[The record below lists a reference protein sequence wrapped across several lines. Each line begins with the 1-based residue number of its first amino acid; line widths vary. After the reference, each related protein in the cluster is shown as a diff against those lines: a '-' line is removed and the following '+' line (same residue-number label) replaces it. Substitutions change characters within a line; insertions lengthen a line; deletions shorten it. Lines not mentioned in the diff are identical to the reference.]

1 MSESFSSSGAGAELL
16 FANNGARLSSPQLLS
31 PVVVS
36 GLDNI
41 ATTVPGGL
49 SDFFGTSAASASL
62 AGVAAL
68 ILAANPSLTPAQV
81 EQIMEQTALPMANSA
96 VSGAGLV
103 NVSAAVALAQS
114 MVNIVIEAV
123 GNTELVQL
131 ATSFV
136 LDPTAGGTGPS
147 VKYQGVVVTPGA
159 FNGWTAIGAEQLA
172 GGGYEIAWH
181 NPTGNLFWV
190 WSADANGNF
199 TSNLFLPENDA
210 YPNVNLEAL
219 EPSFQQDFDNDG
231 LLGVG
236 IGAIESTGATELI
249 VSSRTY
255 SLDTNTT
262 SVTVQYQGAA
272 VVAGAFNNWMAI
284 GAEPLSGGGY
294 EIAWFNTQSGL
305 YWVWAANGS
314 GNYTGDL
321 FAPGAGNSVVLEAL
335 ETSFHQ
341 DLNGDGMIGLPAGTS
356 LIEGLGS
363 TATVQ
368 VANNYFFDPVSG
380 GTGPELKLS
389 GAAFTAGTWGAWAP
403 IGSEA
408 TASGFEIAFKIGAD
422 TYTVWNTDA
431 NGNITTNALATTSGS
446 STALEALETSF
457 HQDLNGDGVIGP
469 PATIPFTPIE
479 SFGATE
485 LVQVGN
491 NYFLY
496 HIPGTSGPDLKYGG
510 SDFTVGT
517 WGAWAPIGAEAISG
531 GYEVAFKI
539 GADTYTVWDTDT
551 NGNLTTNVLATT
563 SGSSTALEAL
573 ETSFQQDLN
582 GDHVIGVPSAPGS
595 TTIESHGATA
605 LVQTGNNY
613 FFNPVAG
620 GTGPELKYGGVAFTA
635 GSTWGS
641 WAPIGAEAISGGYE
655 VAFKL
660 GADTYTVWDTD
671 ANGNITTNALATTS
685 GSNSTLE
692 SLETSFQQDL
702 NGDGT
707 VGVPAHTSPAAL
719 VASVSPAAPAQ
730 SFVGSD
736 GFAFHPDLGAT
747 AGSAGAAPAALQQIE
762 QLVLSSIQ
770 HIGTELQHIGTELQH
785 IIAGDLSDL
794 TNHDST
800 SHGPLFDLVHG
811 FIIH

>member
-1 MSESFSSSGAGAELL
+1 M
-16 FANNGARLSSPQLLS
+16 
-31 PVVVS
+31 
-36 GLDNI
+36 
-41 ATTVPGGL
+41 
-49 SDFFGTSAASASL
+49 
-62 AGVAAL
+62 
-68 ILAANPSLTPAQV
+68 
-81 EQIMEQTALPMANSA
+81 
-96 VSGAGLV
+96 
-103 NVSAAVALAQS
+103 
-114 MVNIVIEAV
+114 
-123 GNTELVQL
+123 
-131 ATSFV
+131 
-136 LDPTAGGTGPS
+136 
-147 VKYQGVVVTPGA
+147 
-159 FNGWTAIGAEQLA
+159 
-172 GGGYEIAWH
+172 
-181 NPTGNLFWV
+181 
-190 WSADANGNF
+190 
-199 TSNLFLPENDA
+199 
-210 YPNVNLEAL
+210 
-219 EPSFQQDFDNDG
+219 EPSFQQDFDHDG

-236 IGAIESTGATELI
+236 IGAIESTGSTELI

-305 YWVWAANGS
+305 YWVWAANSS

-321 FAPGAGNSVVLEAL
+321 FAPGAANSVVLEAL

-368 VANNYFFDPVSG
+368 VGNNYFFDPVSG

-446 STALEALETSF
+446 SSALEGLETSF

-517 WGAWAPIGAEAISG
+517 GAHGRRSVRKRSPVATRLPSRLAPTPIRSGIPIPTAISRP
-531 GYEVAFKI
+531 
-539 GADTYTVWDTDT
+539 TC
-551 NGNLTTNVLATT
+551 LRR
-563 SGSSTALEAL
+563 
-573 ETSFQQDLN
+573 
-582 GDHVIGVPSAPGS
+582 H
-595 TTIESHGATA
+595 
-605 LVQTGNNY
+605 
-613 FFNPVAG
+613 
-620 GTGPELKYGGVAFTA
+620 
-635 GSTWGS
+635 
-641 WAPIGAEAISGGYE
+641 
-655 VAFKL
+655 
-660 GADTYTVWDTD
+660 
-671 ANGNITTNALATTS
+671 
-685 GSNSTLE
+685 
-692 SLETSFQQDL
+692 
-702 NGDGT
+702 
-707 VGVPAHTSPAAL
+707 PAAAPRWRRWRR
-719 VASVSPAAPAQ
+719 ASSR
-730 SFVGSD
+730 
-736 GFAFHPDLGAT
+736 
-747 AGSAGAAPAALQQIE
+747 I
-762 QLVLSSIQ
+762 
-770 HIGTELQHIGTELQH
+770 
-785 IIAGDLSDL
+785 
-794 TNHDST
+794 
-800 SHGPLFDLVHG
+800 
-811 FIIH
+811 

>member
-1 MSESFSSSGAGAELL
+1 M
-16 FANNGARLSSPQLLS
+16 
-31 PVVVS
+31 
-36 GLDNI
+36 
-41 ATTVPGGL
+41 
-49 SDFFGTSAASASL
+49 
-62 AGVAAL
+62 
-68 ILAANPSLTPAQV
+68 
-81 EQIMEQTALPMANSA
+81 
-96 VSGAGLV
+96 
-103 NVSAAVALAQS
+103 
-114 MVNIVIEAV
+114 
-123 GNTELVQL
+123 
-131 ATSFV
+131 
-136 LDPTAGGTGPS
+136 
-147 VKYQGVVVTPGA
+147 
-159 FNGWTAIGAEQLA
+159 
-172 GGGYEIAWH
+172 
-181 NPTGNLFWV
+181 
-190 WSADANGNF
+190 
-199 TSNLFLPENDA
+199 
-210 YPNVNLEAL
+210 
-219 EPSFQQDFDNDG
+219 
-231 LLGVG
+231 
-236 IGAIESTGATELI
+236 
-249 VSSRTY
+249 
-255 SLDTNTT
+255 
-262 SVTVQYQGAA
+262 
-272 VVAGAFNNWMAI
+272 
-284 GAEPLSGGGY
+284 
-294 EIAWFNTQSGL
+294 
-305 YWVWAANGS
+305 
-314 GNYTGDL
+314 
-321 FAPGAGNSVVLEAL
+321 
-335 ETSFHQ
+335 
-341 DLNGDGMIGLPAGTS
+341 
-356 LIEGLGS
+356 
-363 TATVQ
+363 
-368 VANNYFFDPVSG
+368 
-380 GTGPELKLS
+380 S

-446 STALEALETSF
+446 SSALEGLETSF

-479 SFGATE
+479 FFGATE

-613 FFNPVAG
+613 FLNPVGG
-620 GTGPELKYGGVAFTA
+620 GTGPDLKYGGTDFTVGA
-635 GSTWGS
+635 WGA

-692 SLETSFQQDL
+692 LLETSFQQDL

-730 SFVGSD
+730 SFVGGD
-736 GFAFHPDLGAT
+736 GFAFRPDLGAT

-770 HIGTELQHIGTELQH
+770 HIGTELQHQID
-785 IIAGDLSDL
+785 ARSC
-794 TNHDST
+794 ST
-800 SHGPLFDLVHG
+800 SLPE
-811 FIIH
+811 ICRT

>member
-1 MSESFSSSGAGAELL
+1 M
-16 FANNGARLSSPQLLS
+16 
-31 PVVVS
+31 
-36 GLDNI
+36 
-41 ATTVPGGL
+41 
-49 SDFFGTSAASASL
+49 
-62 AGVAAL
+62 
-68 ILAANPSLTPAQV
+68 
-81 EQIMEQTALPMANSA
+81 
-96 VSGAGLV
+96 
-103 NVSAAVALAQS
+103 
-114 MVNIVIEAV
+114 IEAV
-123 GNTELVQL
+123 GNTELVQQGANYFL
-131 ATSFV
+131 DPSAGGTGPSIKYQGVAVTAGSFNGWTPTGAEPLSGGGYEIAWFNAGSGQYSVWTADSNGNYTGNLYNPGPGNSPVLEALETSFGQDLNHDGTV
-136 LDPTAGGTGPS
+136 GVVRTVIEAKGSTELDQIGNTYFLDPVAGGTGPS
-147 VKYQGVVVTPGA
+147 VKYQGAVVTAGS
-159 FNGWTAIGAEQLA
+159 FNGWTPIGAEALP

-210 YPNVNLEAL
+210 YPKVNLEAL

-236 IGAIESTGATELI
+236 IGAIELTGSTELI

-255 SLDTNTT
+255 FLDTNIT

-305 YWVWAANGS
+305 YWVWAANSS

-321 FAPGAGNSVVLEAL
+321 FAPAAGNSVVLEAL
-335 ETSFHQ
+335 ETSFQQ
-341 DLNGDGMIGLPAGTS
+341 DLNGDGLIGLPAGTS

-368 VANNYFFDPVSG
+368 VGSNYFFDPVSG
-380 GTGPELKLS
+380 GPGPELKMG
-389 GAAFTAGTWGAWAP
+389 GAAFTAGTWGAWTP

-431 NGNITTNALATTSGS
+431 NGNITTNALPTTSGS

-457 HQDLNGDGVIGP
+457 HQDLNGDGMIGP

-510 SDFTVGT
+510 SDFTAGST
-517 WGAWAPIGAEAISG
+517 WGAWAPVGAEAISG

-539 GADTYTVWDTDT
+539 GADTYTVWDTDA

-595 TTIESHGATA
+595 TTIEAHGATA

-685 GSNSTLE
+685 GSNTTLE

-707 VGVPAHTSPAAL
+707 VGVPGHTSPAAL
-719 VASVSPAAPAQ
+719 VASASPAAPAQ
-730 SFVGSD
+730 SFGGSD

-747 AGSAGAAPAALQQIE
+747 AGSAGAAPAPLQQIE

-770 HIGTELQHIGTELQH
+770 HISTELQH

-800 SHGPLFDLVHG
+800 SHGPLFNLVHG